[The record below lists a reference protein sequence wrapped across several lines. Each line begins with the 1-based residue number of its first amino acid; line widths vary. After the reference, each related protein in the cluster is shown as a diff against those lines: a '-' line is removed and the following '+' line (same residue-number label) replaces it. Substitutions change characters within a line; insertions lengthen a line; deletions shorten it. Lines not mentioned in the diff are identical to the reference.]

1 MVGGETTV
9 ASTRARRLRK
19 AMTPHEVKLWVHLR
33 ALREAHGVHFRR
45 QVPRLGYILDFACL
59 RAGLVVEV
67 DGGQHGGMRDQIRD
81 RRLRDAG
88 LRVLRVWNNEV
99 DENLDGVM
107 EAIVAAVVSPPTA
120 LRAVPP
126 PRSGEG

>member
-9 ASTRARRLRK
+9 ANRRARQLRK
-19 AMTPHEVKLWVHLR
+19 AMTPQEVTLWVHLR
-33 ALREAHGVHFRR
+33 ELRKLHGIHFRR

-67 DGGQHGGMRDQIRD
+67 DGGHHGGPRDEIRDQ
-81 RRLRDAG
+81 RLRGAG
-88 LRVLRVWNNEV
+88 FRVLRVWNHEV

-107 EAIVAAVVSPPTA
+107 EAILAAVVSPPTA